1 MDEWWITGLE
11 EAERESQSPKSTI
24 STIDNFAHRSFD
36 KKLSDNLEGNF
47 YNIDEHF
54 RRIRNII
61 LAPFAILLLSAFV
74 PPAAILVIIYPI
86 YMFYSFLVTYNELRG
101 KNLVF
106 GFLIGNLLL
115 LPASASAFR
124 TWVYDNP
131 FSDFSSPLIL
141 LFIPLSYIFYL
152 LFALDSNSD
161 VHKKTSIGMFYGIL
175 FGIIIFFFAN
185 IIGLIGFSSRT

>member
-11 EAERESQSPKSTI
+11 EAEREPQSPKSTI
-24 STIDNFAHRSFD
+24 STIDNFAHRSFE
-36 KKLSDNLEGNF
+36 KRITDNLEGNF

-61 LAPFAILLLSAFV
+61 LAPFAILFLSAFV
-74 PPAAILVIIYPI
+74 PPAAILVIFYPI

-101 KNLVF
+101 KNLAF
-106 GFLIGNLLL
+106 GFLIGNLLF

-124 TWVYDNP
+124 AWVYDNP

-152 LFALDSNSD
+152 LFALDTNSD

-175 FGIIIFFFAN
+175 FGIIIFFVVN
-185 IIGLIGFSSRT
+185 IFGLIGFSSRT

>member
-175 FGIIIFFFAN
+175 FGIIIFFFAY

>member
-24 STIDNFAHRSFD
+24 PTIDNFVHGSFD
-36 KKLSDNLEGNF
+36 KKISDNLEGNF

-61 LAPFAILLLSAFV
+61 LAPFAILFLSAFV

>member
-1 MDEWWITGLE
+1 MDEWWFTGLE

>member
-24 STIDNFAHRSFD
+24 STIDNFAYRSFD

-61 LAPFAILLLSAFV
+61 LAPFAILFLSAFV

-101 KNLVF
+101 KNLAF
-106 GFLIGNLLL
+106 GFLIGNLLF

>member
-24 STIDNFAHRSFD
+24 PTIDNFVHGSFD
-36 KKLSDNLEGNF
+36 KKISDNLEGNF

-61 LAPFAILLLSAFV
+61 LAPFAILFLSAFV

-175 FGIIIFFFAN
+175 FGIIIFFLVN
-185 IIGLIGFSSRT
+185 IFGLIGFSSRT

>member
-24 STIDNFAHRSFD
+24 PTIDNFSHRSFD
-36 KKLSDNLEGNF
+36 KISDNLEGNF

-61 LAPFAILLLSAFV
+61 LAPFAILFLSAFV

-101 KNLVF
+101 KNLAF
-106 GFLIGNLLL
+106 GFLIGNLLF
-115 LPASASAFR
+115 LPASVSAFR

-152 LFALDSNSD
+152 LFALDSDSD

-175 FGIIIFFFAN
+175 FGIIIFFLVN
-185 IIGLIGFSSRT
+185 IFGLIGFSSRT

>member
-24 STIDNFAHRSFD
+24 STIDNFVHRSFD
-36 KKLSDNLEGNF
+36 KKITDNLEGNF

-175 FGIIIFFFAN
+175 FGIIIFFFAY